1 MAEYD
6 IHIAG
11 GTIVDGTRVPRFK
24 GDLWIKD
31 GTISKIGGRADGV
44 AIPRAIFLKIAK
56 YMVKLQKIASST
68 KGRASRAPFA
78 GRFLYFLPCFF

>member
-44 AIPRAIFLKIAK
+44 AKEVVDALSLIHI
-56 YMVKLQKIASST
+56 
-68 KGRASRAPFA
+68 
-78 GRFLYFLPCFF
+78 